1 MRIQSTGLSVKF
13 ASAPILSDLTFQIA
27 EGDFVG
33 IIGPNGSGKT
43 TLLRAIAGLL
53 EPSGGVIQV
62 DGKPLASYKPHELA
76 ALIGVVPQKSGSD
89 FAFTV
94 TELVAMGCYAAYKT
108 NPLRMKDQPL
118 TERIEWAMAEM
129 NLLALADRE
138 VTSLSGGE
146 WQRVLIA
153 RALAQNPRALFLD
166 EVTTH
171 LDIRYKLGILDKIR
185 SLNQQKGI
193 TIIAVLHELEL
204 AAEYCSRLLL
214 LHDGAI
220 VAYGSPAEVLS
231 QQNLAE
237 VFGITAIGRAGLGAH
252 KYQLATG
259 SAKLRRTRIH
269 VVGGGGSAAGL
280 LQNLAQEGYWL
291 SLGAVNQEDADWEVG
306 VWLGIPVAQEIPFA
320 ALSDQVRSQNRRL
333 MQQADKIVVADLP
346 FGPGNL
352 GNLEDVLEMA
362 EQGKAVFLVDDPPI
376 AERDF
381 TDGQAIRLWQA
392 IKNAGAAVV
401 GSESELFHR
410 INEGE

>member
-1 MRIQSTGLSVKF
+1 
-13 ASAPILSDLTFQIA
+13 
-27 EGDFVG
+27 
-33 IIGPNGSGKT
+33 
-43 TLLRAIAGLL
+43 
-53 EPSGGVIQV
+53 
-62 DGKPLASYKPHELA
+62 
-76 ALIGVVPQKSGSD
+76 
-89 FAFTV
+89 
-94 TELVAMGCYAAYKT
+94 
-108 NPLRMKDQPL
+108 
-118 TERIEWAMAEM
+118 EWAMAEM

-269 VVGGGGSAAGL
+269 VVGGGGRS
-280 LQNLAQEGYWL
+280 EG
-291 SLGAVNQEDADWEVG
+291 A
-306 VWLGIPVAQEIPFA
+306 
-320 ALSDQVRSQNRRL
+320 
-333 MQQADKIVVADLP
+333 
-346 FGPGNL
+346 
-352 GNLEDVLEMA
+352 
-362 EQGKAVFLVDDPPI
+362 
-376 AERDF
+376 
-381 TDGQAIRLWQA
+381 
-392 IKNAGAAVV
+392 
-401 GSESELFHR
+401 
-410 INEGE
+410 